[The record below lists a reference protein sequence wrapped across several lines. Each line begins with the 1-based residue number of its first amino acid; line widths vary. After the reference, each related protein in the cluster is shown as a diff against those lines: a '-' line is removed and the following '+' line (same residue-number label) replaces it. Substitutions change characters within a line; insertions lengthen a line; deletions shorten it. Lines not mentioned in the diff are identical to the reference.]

1 MVPRL
6 LPAPRSRLPFPP
18 LIRVALTG
26 NIASGKST
34 VAALFRRW
42 GATVIDAD
50 QLVREVQRPGTP
62 ALMAI
67 ARRFGPQVL
76 LPDGSLDRAALR
88 RAVLADRAARRDLEA
103 IVHPAVQRLRQ
114 QREAAAAAQ
123 GATLVVHDIPLL
135 FEALDPAA
143 FDAVVLVDAPEPVRL
158 ARLVADRGMPEA
170 EARALIAMQSPAADK
185 KRWRGGDP
193 ARGPL
198 VIENDGDQ
206 ARLEQRAKE
215 VWHELGRA

>member
-1 MVPRL
+1 
-6 LPAPRSRLPFPP
+6 LPFPTPP

-62 ALMAI
+62 ALTAI
-67 ARRFGPQVL
+67 AHRFGQQVL

-88 RAVLADRAARRDLEA
+88 RAVLADRAARHDLEA
-103 IVHPAVQRLRQ
+103 IVHPAVQRLRE
-114 QREAAAAAQ
+114 QREAAAA

-143 FDAVVLVDAPEPVRL
+143 FDVVVLVDAPEQVRL
-158 ARLVADRGMPEA
+158 ARLVAERGMPEA
-170 EARALIAMQSPAADK
+170 EARALIAMQIPAAEK

-198 VIENDGDQ
+198 LIENDGDQ
-206 ARLEQRAKE
+206 ARLEHRARE
-215 VWHELGRA
+215 VWRELGGA

>member
-1 MVPRL
+1 M
-6 LPAPRSRLPFPP
+6 
-18 LIRVALTG
+18 IRVALTG

-62 ALMAI
+62 ALIAI
-67 ARRFGPQVL
+67 ARRFGQQVL

-103 IVHPAVQRLRQ
+103 IVHPAVQRLRE

-170 EARALIAMQSPAADK
+170 EARALIEMQMPAAEK

-198 VIENDGDQ
+198 VIENDGDE
-206 ARLEQRAKE
+206 AGLEQRTRE
-215 VWHELGRA
+215 VWRELSGA

>member
-1 MVPRL
+1 V
-6 LPAPRSRLPFPP
+6 
-18 LIRVALTG
+18 IRVALTG

-62 ALMAI
+62 ALTAI
-67 ARRFGPQVL
+67 ARRFGQRVL
-76 LPDGSLDRAALR
+76 LPDGALDRGALR
-88 RAVLADRAARRDLEA
+88 RAVLADRAARHDLEA
-103 IVHPAVQRLRQ
+103 IVHPAVARLRE

-123 GATLVVHDIPLL
+123 GAALVVHDIPLL
-135 FEALDPAA
+135 FEVLDPAA
-143 FDAVVLVDAPEPVRL
+143 FDAVVLVDAPEPVRM
-158 ARLVADRGMPEA
+158 ARLVAERGMPEA
-170 EARALIAMQSPAADK
+170 EARALIATQMLAADK
-185 KRWRGGDP
+185 KRWRGGNP

-206 ARLEQRAKE
+206 GRLEQRARE
-215 VWHELGRA
+215 VWRELGGA